1 MALTGR
7 QPVRVTIGERTEE
20 IDPRRLAD
28 GDLAAGDLVG
38 GALPEGEGD
47 AIVRLDVTGAGAG
60 ILRTKAGPRRVL
72 WTARPPADGVQ
83 GAGGSGSGLLA
94 YEIVV
99 DGWRFEV
106 SVEPAARAELRDRAR
121 RGASVDRAHASL
133 VVRAP
138 ISGRIAGVR
147 VIDGQ
152 AVEAGEPL
160 LTLEAMKME
169 NVVRAPR
176 AGTIARVAV
185 GAGQTVEL
193 GDTLVELA

>member
-1 MALTGR
+1 MALTER
-7 QPVRVTIGERTEE
+7 QALRVTIAERTEE
-20 IDPRRLAD
+20 IDPADLAI
-28 GDLAAGDLVG
+28 GDLAGGGGEAAVG
-38 GALPEGEGD
+38 
-47 AIVRLDVTGAGAG
+47 LDVTGSGAG
-60 ILRTKAGPRRVL
+60 ILRTAAGPRRLL
-72 WTARPPADGVQ
+72 WTARPPAGL
-83 GAGGSGSGLLA
+83 AAEEARGSGSGLLD

-106 SVEPAARAELRDRAR
+106 TVEPAARAALRNRAR
-121 RGASVDRAHASL
+121 RGTSVAGAHASV

-138 ISGRIAGVR
+138 MPGRIAAVR
-147 VIDGQ
+147 VIEGQ

-193 GDTLVELA
+193 GDALVELA

>member
-7 QPVRVTIGERTEE
+7 QPLRVTIAERTEE
-20 IDPRRLAD
+20 IDPQSLADGELAD
-28 GDLAAGDLVG
+28 GDLADG
-38 GALPEGEGD
+38 GGD
-47 AIVRLDVTGAGAG
+47 AAVGLDVTGSGAG
-60 ILRTKAGPRRVL
+60 ILRTAAGPRRLL
-72 WTARPPADGVQ
+72 WTARPPAGPAAQ
-83 GAGGSGSGLLA
+83 EGNGSASGLLDL
-94 YEIVV
+94 EIVV

-106 SVEPAARAELRDRAR
+106 SVEPAARAALRDRAR
-121 RGASVDRAHASL
+121 RGASVARAHASL

-138 ISGRIAGVR
+138 IPGRIAGVR

-193 GDTLVELA
+193 GDALVELA